1 VAIEEDLAMTWNL
14 FIYMAGDNDLADVA
28 RQTRKVL
35 AQTTVADGVNIR
47 VHLDLPKGAGAIRL
61 SFPSPPG
68 PRPVRLGKVN
78 DGDPNTLKDFLAWA
92 QGSTPAGR
100 DALVIWDHGGGR
112 LGLDEGAAGDFLE
125 NREIDEALKNPL
137 RPLDLIGC
145 DACLTG
151 NIDLV
156 RAVADHAA
164 YYVAPETI
172 IARDGW
178 PYRKIIDALRR
189 TPGMEPAELA
199 RTIVDAYKT
208 GSRPEVVAAWDLEK
222 IKALLANVDAL
233 GDALAEILTKGRPAR
248 HATVRGSRRRMV
260 AMDDPDYL
268 DLDTCLAQLATVQ
281 GARVKVKK
289 CQDAL
294 ADARVH
300 RSKRSSLS
308 GMSILLPDGE
318 DQQRPKVGRIA
329 GKGGWNRFL
338 RAFG

>member
-1 VAIEEDLAMTWNL
+1 MSWNL
-14 FIYMAGDNDLADVA
+14 FIYMAGDNDLAEVA
-28 RQTRKVL
+28 RQTKKIL
-35 AQTTVADGVNIR
+35 ARTTVADGVNIR
-47 VHLDLPKGAGAIRL
+47 VHLDLPKGTGATRL

-68 PRPVRLGKVN
+68 PRPVKLGRVN
-78 DGDPNTLKDFLAWA
+78 DGDPDTLKEFLAWA

-125 NREIDEALKNPL
+125 NRELDEALKDSP
-137 RPLDLIGC
+137 RRLDLIGC

-151 NIDLV
+151 NIDLA

-172 IARDGW
+172 VSRDGW

-189 TPGMEPAELA
+189 RPEMEPAELA
-199 RTIVDAYKT
+199 RTIVDAYQT
-208 GSRPEVVAAWDLEK
+208 GSRPEVVGAWDLEK
-222 IKALLANVDAL
+222 MNTLLATVDAL
-233 GDALAEILTKGRPAR
+233 GDALAEILTGGNPDNRSAR
-248 HATVRGSRRRMV
+248 HAAVRSSRHRMV

-268 DLDTCLAQLATVQ
+268 DLESCLAQLATVR
-281 GARVKVKK
+281 GARVKVKQ

-308 GMSILLPDGE
+308 GMSILLPDGR
-318 DQQRPKVGRIA
+318 DQQRPKVGQISPQ
-329 GKGGWNRFL
+329 GGWNRFL